1 MQKKEMVRKLSVRGV
16 DKDIREGAF
25 VRHEL
30 KHAQKSNTCVY
41 AEIRPRYRPAQRI
54 QPGRTYL
61 AADEALGVEDGVFGV
76 HGGLRLGGIA
86 DEALGLREGDVR
98 GGGAVA
104 LVVGDDLDAV
114 VLPDTDAGV
123 GGAEVDA
130 YGFSVNLS
138 HGCLVWLVFGTSNGF
153 INSLDGK

>member
-1 MQKKEMVRKLSVRGV
+1 MPKFAQ
-16 DKDIREGAF
+16 DTA
-25 VRHEL
+25 RHNHSM
-30 KHAQKSNTCVY
+30 KTH
-41 AEIRPRYRPAQRI
+41 
-54 QPGRTYL
+54 L
-61 AADEALGVEDGVFGV
+61 AADEALGVEHGVLGV
-76 HGGLRLGGIA
+76 HGGLRLGGVA

-138 HGCLVWLVFGTSNGF
+138 HGWLVLFGMGRVMGLS
-153 INSLDGK
+153 IPWMEK